1 MSDSRLKDFLPF
13 HRPYLG
19 DEEIAEV
26 VDTLKSGWLTMGPK
40 TVRFEEKFAQVAG
53 VRHAVAV
60 SSCTAALHIAMV
72 AGELGEGDEVI
83 TSPYTFPS
91 TISSILQ
98 AGARPV
104 LVDTLEDSPN
114 MNPALVARSCND
126 ATRVILPIHIAGVP
140 CDMAAIGELA
150 ENCGAWVLQDAA
162 HALGTEY
169 RGAPVGGLGR
179 VSAYSLYAG
188 KNITTGEGGVLAT
201 DDEELADAARM
212 IRLHGISRDAWKRYS
227 AEGSWYYEVSRQG
240 FKYNMTDINA
250 AIGLHQLDRLQGF
263 QERRV
268 ELARLYTELLEG
280 LPGIITPAPCTEGV
294 SAWHLYI
301 MRLKPAEL
309 RCSRNDFI
317 DMLKADNIGTSVHF
331 IPAHYH
337 PWFQE
342 KLGLSRDSFKNASNL
357 FETSIS
363 LPFFPKMT
371 DDDVAA
377 VANSVRRIA
386 GEQRA

>member
-1 MSDSRLKDFLPF
+1 VSDSRLKDFLPF

-280 LPGIITPAPCTEGV
+280 LPGIITPALCTEGV